1 MLGLSGHFALMKVK
15 RHLARRDT
23 MTGKI
28 ALWPRLRGFFRA
40 LAQDRATT
48 APRLEHALRN
58 KAR

>member
-1 MLGLSGHFALMKVK
+1 
-15 RHLARRDT
+15 

-48 APRLEHALRN
+48 APRLEHELRN